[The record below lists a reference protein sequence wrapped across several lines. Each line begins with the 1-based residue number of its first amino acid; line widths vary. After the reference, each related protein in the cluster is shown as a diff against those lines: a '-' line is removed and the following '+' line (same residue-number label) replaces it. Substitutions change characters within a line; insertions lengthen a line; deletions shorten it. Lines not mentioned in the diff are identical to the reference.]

1 MPTVHL
7 RPGREASLLRR
18 HPWVFSGAV
27 ARVEGDSG
35 SSPEVEPGE
44 TVEVRS
50 AGGELLGRGAYSP
63 ASQIRVRLWTFDP
76 SEEVGPDLFRR
87 RIERA
92 LATRLPV
99 PAVET
104 PSARRLVHAESDGLP
119 GLVVDRYGE
128 SLVCQFLSAGPER
141 WRDEIVAALREVL
154 EEAPGPRVRGIWERS
169 DVDVRSKE
177 GLEERTG
184 LLWGDE
190 PPELVEVR
198 ETGPDGPTVHLADLR
213 RGHKTGLY
221 LDQRRNRRALAEMV
235 AAGGLPD
242 GAEVLNC
249 FAYTGA
255 FGHAV
260 QAAGGDRIARVT
272 HVETSEPAL
281 ELLRRTAEANGF
293 DPASIETVEGNVF
306 SVLRGY
312 RADSRRF
319 DLVILDPPRFVESR
333 RQLDKAARGYKDINL
348 LAFQLLRPGGLLA
361 TFSCSGLLP
370 ADLFHKIVADAAL
383 DAGRDARIL
392 RHLTQAD
399 DHPTALSFPEG
410 RYLKGL
416 ICRAW

>member
-1 MPTVHL
+1 MSTVHL

-27 ARVEGDSG
+27 ARVEGDTG
-35 SSPEVEPGE
+35 SEVEPGE
-44 TVEVRS
+44 TVDVHS

-76 SEEVGPDLFRR
+76 DEEVGPDLFRR

-92 LATRLPV
+92 VDSRLPV
-99 PAVET
+99 PAAES

-119 GLVVDRYGE
+119 GLVVDRYDD
-128 SLVCQFLSAGPER
+128 SLVCQILSTGPER

-154 EEAPGPRVRGIWERS
+154 EAAPGPPVRGIWERS
-169 DVDVRSKE
+169 DADVRSKE
-177 GLEERTG
+177 GLEERAG
-184 LLWGDE
+184 LLWGEE
-190 PPELVEVR
+190 PPELIEIREV
-198 ETGPDGPTVHLADLR
+198 GPCGPTVHLADLR

-221 LDQRRNRRALAEMV
+221 LDQRRNRRELAEMV
-235 AAGGLPD
+235 AAGGLPE
-242 GAEVLNC
+242 GTEVLNC
-249 FAYTGA
+249 FAYAGA

-260 QAAGGDRIARVT
+260 QAAGGDRVARVT

-293 DPASIETVEGNVF
+293 DPGSVETVEGNVF

-312 RADSRRF
+312 RADERRF

-370 ADLFHKIVADAAL
+370 PDLFRKIVADAAL

-392 RHLTQAD
+392 RHLTQSD

-410 RYLKGL
+410 RYLKGTL
-416 ICRAW
+416 CRVW